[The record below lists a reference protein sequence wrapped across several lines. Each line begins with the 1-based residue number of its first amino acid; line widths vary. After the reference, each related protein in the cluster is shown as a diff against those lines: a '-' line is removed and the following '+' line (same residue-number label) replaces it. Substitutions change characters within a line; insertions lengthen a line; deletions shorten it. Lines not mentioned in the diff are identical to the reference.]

1 MDSLAAN
8 GNARD
13 VALKRILGLLFLLAV
28 SISCSPLW
36 ADGGTVVLQKRSG
49 PFLITLFSDP
59 TPVRVGRADLS
70 VMCQKA
76 EDNSPVLDAKVLLH
90 LRRPGTGSDIVEFT
104 LPAKH
109 DNASNKLLYAAV
121 VDLPSPGN
129 WRVNVDVERSGI
141 LASIGGSLTVLEKE
155 PAIVTYW
162 PFFII
167 VPLFALLFA
176 VNRRLRRGRELRH
189 PRARP

>member
-1 MDSLAAN
+1 MDSFATD

-13 VALKRILGLLFLLAV
+13 DALKRAKILLLAV
-28 SISCSPLW
+28 LVSALPLW

-49 PFLITLFSDP
+49 PFTITLFSDP
-59 TPVRVGRADLS
+59 TPLRAGRADLS

-76 EDNSPVLDAKVLLH
+76 EDNTPVLDAKVLLH
-90 LRRPGTGSDIVEFT
+90 LRRPSNGSDIVEFT

-109 DNASNKLLYAAV
+109 DSASNKLLYAASL
-121 VDLPSPGN
+121 DLPSPGN
-129 WRVNVDVERSGI
+129 WKVNVDVERNGTLVSV
-141 LASIGGSLTVLEKE
+141 GGSLTVLEQQ

-162 PFFII
+162 PFFVI

-176 VNRRLRRGRELRH
+176 INRRLKRGRELRH